1 MLHSFICFAQPV
13 RVCRVPYLWRTSLF
27 CDSVSSTFSFPII
40 LSWLHLFFFSVL
52 PKERKEMITL
62 PLMTSFS
69 YPWSHGRL
77 CRIIN
82 SKHSKWYNTVITFS
96 IDIIEASAVFKLFH
110 FTTIAL
116 YFHSYSLESN
126 VTLVFPKQAGLLYYT
141 KQARYF
147 QIKWF
152 FFGLWQPSISGCFS

>member
-1 MLHSFICFAQPV
+1 M
-13 RVCRVPYLWRTSLF
+13 
-27 CDSVSSTFSFPII
+27 
-40 LSWLHLFFFSVL
+40 
-52 PKERKEMITL
+52 
-62 PLMTSFS
+62 
-69 YPWSHGRL
+69 
-77 CRIIN
+77 IN

-147 QIKWF
+147 QIKCF
-152 FFGLWQPSISGCFS
+152 FLDYDNQAFLDVLVNCSALEISFYIESWYFLSVSTINIFMMIAAPIFIHCTFMFEMIMKLFTNVRVFPVSDQAVESILSQIFFAQLVFLH